1 MWEGGGAGKDEK
13 TASIRDSFRGRIEF
27 PKKNINL
34 ELALFL

>member
-1 MWEGGGAGKDEK
+1 MGERGGAGKDEK
-13 TASIRDSFRGRIEF
+13 TASIRDSFRGRTEF